1 MSEKQFPLDIFVDNR
16 MQTLFK
22 EHLTDFEMYDQ
33 LRQLVYQTRD
43 SQVAIMYATLG
54 CEVAEY
60 DDVIDVLEDCF
71 LDITSETYDVELD
84 RVYLSALV
92 KSWQLEKAQILLN
105 GKYDVYREKGYSSF
119 TLDAIS
125 DELATQFDM
134 LQKEETQEKEVLL
147 SKIEQIDNLSYV
159 QQQQIIPQ
167 LRILRDDEFVVA
179 AERLLQS
186 VGFHHLLKAYVLEM
200 LLTQKYDAELT
211 VNFYGTLKSVNILSL
226 NQIDDTSF
234 MQQLDNTIER
244 LVFDDNEQLVV
255 SQNAKLYLALSYPFE
270 QELFD
275 NVEQFVLEVLHK
287 HRTNDNA
294 NEWLERFEKL
304 IEEMTV

>member
-1 MSEKQFPLDIFVDNR
+1 MSEKHFPLDKFVHNR
-16 MQTLFK
+16 MHTLFK
-22 EHLTDFEMYDQ
+22 EHLTDFEMYEQ

-92 KSWQLEKAQILLN
+92 QSWQLEKAQLVLN
-105 GKYDVYREKGYSSF
+105 GKYDVYREKGYSSL

-134 LQKEETQEKEVLL
+134 LQQEETQEKKVLL

-167 LRILRDDEFVVA
+167 LRILRNDEFVVA

-244 LVFDDNEQLVV
+244 LVFDDNEQRVV
-255 SQNAKLYLALSYPFE
+255 SQNAKLYLALSYPLE

-275 NVEQFVLEVLHK
+275 NVEQFVLAVLHK

-294 NEWLERFEKL
+294 NQWLERFEKL